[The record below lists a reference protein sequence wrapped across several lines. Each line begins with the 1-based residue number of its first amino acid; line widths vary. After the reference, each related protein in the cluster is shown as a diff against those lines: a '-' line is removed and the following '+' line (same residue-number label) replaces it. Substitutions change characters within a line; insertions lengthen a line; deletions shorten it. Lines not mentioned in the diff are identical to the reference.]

1 MSVDFPIYISEVK
14 VFNSHNVKHKMTAVE
29 PRNFCSLTYRHSGK
43 VFISDEK
50 NALVCES
57 GGVTFMPRGVAY
69 NTEVIE
75 DTDITAVHFNLVGA
89 NMPESPIVIPSVNN
103 TLRAIFSSLE
113 ATIGDSSAHF
123 LQMSILYELFH
134 ELNKNHGSLSEKSA
148 SHKITR
154 AKEIIEKRFCEPLFS
169 IDSLAD
175 EIGVSTAYLRRV
187 FRSAYG
193 ISPIKYLKDM
203 RIKMAMHLLL
213 TESFSVVKVGELCG
227 YSSTSYFIQ
236 DFHKLAGESPAQYRN
251 RLSATP

>member
-1 MSVDFPIYISEVK
+1 MNGNFSIYISEVN
-14 VFNSHNVKHKMTAVE
+14 VFNSHNVKHKLTAVE
-29 PRNFCSLTYRHSGK
+29 ARDFYSLTYRHSGK

-57 GGVTFMPRGVAY
+57 GGITFMPRGLAY

-89 NMPESPIVIPSVNN
+89 SLPKSPIVIPAANS
-103 TLRAIFSSLE
+103 TLRAIFSSLGG
-113 ATIGDSSAHF
+113 TIGNSSAHF

-134 ELNKNHGSLSEKSA
+134 ELNKNHGSLSEKA
-148 SHKITR
+148 VSHKISR
-154 AKEIIEKRFCEPLFS
+154 AKAIIEQRFCDPLFS

-187 FRSAYG
+187 FRSTYG
-193 ISPIKYLKDM
+193 ISPIKHLKDM
-203 RIKMAMHLLL
+203 RIKRAMHLLL
-213 TESFSVVKVGELCG
+213 TENFSVIKIGKLCG

-236 DFHKLAGESPAQYRN
+236 DFHKFAGESPAQYRN